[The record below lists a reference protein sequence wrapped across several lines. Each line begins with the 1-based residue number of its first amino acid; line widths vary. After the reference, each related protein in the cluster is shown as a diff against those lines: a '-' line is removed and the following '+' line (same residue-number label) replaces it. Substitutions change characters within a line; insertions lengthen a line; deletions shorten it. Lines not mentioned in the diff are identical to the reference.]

1 MENFSIARDEQTLIP
16 YVRAALD
23 FRPDLRLWAIP
34 WSPPAWMKTNGS
46 LDDGSIRDEPQVLE
60 AYALYFA
67 RYVEAYGD
75 AGFEIE
81 AIAIQNDPSF
91 GGDYPTCL
99 WTPELYQRF
108 ETDYL
113 VPTFAARDVPADLW
127 LGAFG
132 DPPDE
137 AIVTELLADADA
149 VAAASAVALQYVDRD
164 TGLPHRSSLDAA
176 EGGYRHSDTTRFDR
190 EAGTASVRQRGK
202 FDNTVEVAVPK
213 ETVDF
218 VALVVR
224 LRNLPLEPGGRHEF
238 HVLTG
243 KRLSR
248 IVAEVA
254 GRETVSTRAGSFP
267 AVKVKVPTGLTGKFS
282 EKNPTFVWFSD
293 DARRIVVRITTD
305 FSIGHATAGLVAY
318 VPGRPAAE

>member
-113 VPTFAARDVPADLW
+113 VPTRRVTS
-127 LGAFG
+127 
-132 DPPDE
+132 PPTSGLAPS
-137 AIVTELLADADA
+137 AILRTK
-149 VAAASAVALQYVDRD
+149 
-164 TGLPHRSSLDAA
+164 RS
-176 EGGYRHSDTTRFDR
+176 
-190 EAGTASVRQRGK
+190 
-202 FDNTVEVAVPK
+202 
-213 ETVDF
+213 
-218 VALVVR
+218 
-224 LRNLPLEPGGRHEF
+224 
-238 HVLTG
+238 
-243 KRLSR
+243 
-248 IVAEVA
+248 
-254 GRETVSTRAGSFP
+254 
-267 AVKVKVPTGLTGKFS
+267 
-282 EKNPTFVWFSD
+282 
-293 DARRIVVRITTD
+293 
-305 FSIGHATAGLVAY
+305 
-318 VPGRPAAE
+318 